1 MPTKYWIST
10 SSGSF
15 NTAANWSDTLAP
27 ANNDTLIFGAYG
39 TADVN
44 ANLSTILTGVTV
56 IVEKAYPGKIGT
68 ISGGTFTPLVLD
80 GGTARIGESSGGPGS
95 QPGSSQIMLDFGTTA
110 ATVTV
115 YDTASSG
122 AFNST
127 YPAVMLDGTVLTVHH
142 FGGTVGVAS
151 ETANTATLAS
161 GRVSGSGTASVAPR
175 LYLGRGVTVT
185 ALFIKNGVV
194 HTRGTPNVGDVIISD
209 GGLLIND
216 GTGTYTTLQIYGGRC
231 NMPGTGTITSLA
243 IGNGGVFDR
252 TMGTGAITLSS
263 TALYAGASLL
273 LDNGVLNSTTT
284 SGGISYQGCA
294 IQDVVITLPDGDQAG
309 V

>member
-27 ANNDTLIFGAYG
+27 ANNDVLIFGAYG

-68 ISGGTFTPLVLD
+68 ISGGTFAPLVLD

-122 AFNST
+122 AFNSV
-127 YPAVMLDGTVLTVHH
+127 YPAVMLDGTVLTVHQ
-142 FGGTVGVAS
+142 FGGTVGIAS

-161 GRVSGSGTASVAPR
+161 GRISGSGTASVAPR
-175 LYLGRGVTVT
+175 MYIGRGVTVT
-185 ALFIKNGVV
+185 ALYVKNGVA
-194 HTRGTPNVGDVIISD
+194 HTRATPNVGDALISE

-216 GTGTYTTLQIYGGRC
+216 GTGTYTTLQLNAGGRC
-231 NMPGTGTITSLA
+231 NMPGTGTISSLTIA
-243 IGNGGVFDR
+243 SGAVFDR
-252 TMGTGAITLSS
+252 TMGTGAVTINANMYGGS
-263 TALYAGASLL
+263 SLL
-273 LDNGVLNSTTT
+273 ADNGVLNSTTFT
-284 SGGISYQGCA
+284 GGAISFIGCA
-294 IQDVVITLPDGDQAG
+294 IQDVTITLPDGDFF
-309 V
+309 